1 MTQEAPS
8 PPRSPR
14 AGLVIT
20 TIIVVGVAASLALMA
35 YTRNRLARDQA
46 DEYDRQIDSRH
57 ALIRETLASYEEGVF
72 SLGLMFRVDE
82 HFTTRSEFS
91 QAARALLT
99 RHPGVLGLQWA
110 PLVTAAQRGDWEKSN
125 LATAGMKLTVVER
138 APGGRDIPAKDR
150 PEYFPIQFAEPF
162 EANRNVLG
170 SDAAASPMRA
180 ELERARTTD
189 RIRFSGLLKLVY
201 ETGHDDGIVMMCPV
215 STTLTGEIAPRFRG
229 YVLGIFRVKD
239 LLAQPW
245 RFASARLL
253 DVMFVDES
261 ATRPDRRV
269 LYYFSGSEANRSK
282 SPTEAEFRAGALRS
296 IPLPIGGRNW
306 TIHYRPTMAERHT
319 SLLPFASLALGL
331 AATGLLAAFVGA
343 SLRRTELVERLV
355 RERTAQLTESRRE
368 LDSFLSAM
376 PGMAFR
382 GTYDD
387 KLNLSYVS
395 DGIQTLSGWTP
406 EDLKSGKV
414 HLRDVIHP
422 ADLPRV
428 RAATRES
435 IDSRRPVDVQYRIRT
450 KDGAEKWVL
459 SRGHGIHVPGSLP
472 LIEGLVI
479 DITAQKNAETERLD
493 LERKLL
499 EGQKLESLGLLAG
512 GIAHDFNNLLTSIL
526 GNAGIV
532 RLALPAGDALDE
544 KLVAIEDGATRAAEL
559 CRQMLAYAGQG
570 RFIVEPVD
578 LSALT
583 EGLVPLLEISIE
595 RKARL
600 TLQLAR
606 PLPAVVVD
614 ATQVRQIV
622 MNLVLN
628 AVDAVEEGAGEIS
641 LVTGTMHATRAVLD
655 SAVAGPELP
664 EGEYVFL
671 EARDNGAGMPPEV
684 LSRIFDPFFTTKFA
698 GRGLG
703 LAAVLGIV
711 RGHQG
716 ALTVESAPGR
726 GSVFRLLLP
735 IARGVVVPQPAPPP
749 TATAWTRTGH
759 ALIVDDDEPVRIV
772 ASAMM
777 KSFGFSV
784 ETAPDGQHGLDTFRA
799 KPGAFDI
806 ILLDLL
812 MPGLTGEQTLAIL
825 RTIQPDI
832 PVLIVSGYSESDV
845 MQRLANERGPFRFLH
860 KPFKRP
866 ELEQKLRELLG

>member
-1 MTQEAPS
+1 MTPAAPP

-14 AGLVIT
+14 TGLVIAT
-20 TIIVVGVAASLALMA
+20 TIVVGVAASLALLG
-35 YTRNRLARDQA
+35 YTRSRLARDQA
-46 DEYDRQIDSRH
+46 DEYVRQIDSRH

-82 HFTTRSEFS
+82 HFTTTGEFS

-110 PLVTAAQRGDWEKSN
+110 PLVTAAQRADWEKSS
-125 LATAGMKLTVVER
+125 LATTGVKLALVER

-162 EANRNVLG
+162 EANHNVLG

-180 ELERARTTD
+180 ELARARDTD

-201 ETGHDDGIVMMCPV
+201 ETGRDDGIVMICPV
-215 STTLTGEIAPRFRG
+215 STVSAGEVAPRFRG
-229 YVLGIFRVKD
+229 YVLGIFRIKD

-245 RFASARLL
+245 RFAGARLL

-269 LYYFSGSEANRSK
+269 LYYFSVSDTPGPNP
-282 SPTEAEFRAGALRS
+282 PTEAEFRARELRS

-306 TIHYRPTMAERHT
+306 TIHYRPAAAERHT

-331 AATGLLAAFVGA
+331 AATGLLAAFLA
-343 SLRRTELVERLV
+343 AHLRRTELVERLV
-355 RERTAQLTESRRE
+355 SERTAELTESRRK
-368 LDSFLSAM
+368 LDSFLRAM

-395 DGIQTLSGWTP
+395 DGVLTLSGWTAA
-406 EDLKSGKV
+406 DLLSGQV
-414 HLRDVIHP
+414 HLRDIIHP
-422 ADLPRV
+422 EDLPRV
-428 RAATRES
+428 RATTRES
-435 IDSRRPVDVQYRIRT
+435 IESRRPVDVQYRIKTRA
-450 KDGAEKWVL
+450 GAEKWVL
-459 SRGHGIHVPGSLP
+459 SRGHSVHVAGSPP
-472 LIEGLVI
+472 LVEGLVI
-479 DITAQKNAETERLD
+479 DITAQKSAENARLT

-512 GIAHDFNNLLTSIL
+512 GIAHDFNNLLTSIM

-532 RLALPAGDALDE
+532 RLALPAGNPLDE
-544 KLVAIEDGATRAAEL
+544 KLVAIEDGATRAADL

-570 RFIVEPVD
+570 RFVVEAVD

-583 EGLVPLLEISIE
+583 AGLVPLLEISIE
-595 RKARL
+595 RKAAL
-600 TLQLAR
+600 KLQLAR

-614 ATQVRQIV
+614 ATQIKQIV
-622 MNLVLN
+622 MSLVLN
-628 AVDAVEEGAGEIS
+628 AVDAVAEGTGEI
-641 LVTGTMHATRAVLD
+641 LLTTGTLHATRATLD
-655 SAVAGPELP
+655 AAVAGQDLP
-664 EGEYVFL
+664 EGDYVL
-671 EARDNGAGMPPEV
+671 LDVRDNGAGMPPEV

-711 RGHQG
+711 RGHHG

-735 IARGVVVPQPAPPP
+735 VAQGVAVPQPPPPP
-749 TATAWTRTGH
+749 TATAWTRTGN
-759 ALIVDDDEPVRIV
+759 ALIIDDDEPVRIV

-784 ETAPDGQHGLDTFRA
+784 ETAPDGQRGLDLFRA

-806 ILLDLL
+806 VLLDLL
-812 MPGLTGEQTLAIL
+812 MPVLNGEQTLAIL
-825 RTIQPDI
+825 RTIQPDL

-845 MQRLANERGPFRFLH
+845 MQRLAHDRGRFKFLH

-866 ELEQKLRELLG
+866 ELEQKLREMLG